1 MCDNAFISSIINM
14 LIANLSIHNDI
25 MLNWKENPDLMF
37 GQNSFHNNLSFTYDF
52 NELNTFILISL
63 FGSSVCWV
71 QKGPFNQVKQNGVLA
86 SKFKFKLSWPLWSVD
101 RLEMKTTSNGRWPKN
116 IKRETLVTGRF

>member
-1 MCDNAFISSIINM
+1 MSDKAFISSIINM

-86 SKFKFKLSWPLWSVD
+86 SKFKFKLKFNSIQARTAFALLRYLANAPIFC
-101 RLEMKTTSNGRWPKN
+101 K
-116 IKRETLVTGRF
+116 